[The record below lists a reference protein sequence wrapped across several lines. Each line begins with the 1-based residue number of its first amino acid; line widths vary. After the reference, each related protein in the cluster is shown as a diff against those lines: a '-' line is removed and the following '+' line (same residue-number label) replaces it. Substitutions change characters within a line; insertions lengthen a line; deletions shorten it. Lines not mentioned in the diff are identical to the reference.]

1 MASTDSSGSEHS
13 VSEHSVS
20 EHGMWS
26 SRLMFILAAAGSAV
40 GLGNIWRFPYVAG
53 ENGGGAFVLVYL
65 VCIFL
70 IGIPILTSEILLG
83 REGRKS
89 PINTM
94 QELVARSNGH
104 KFWNVIG
111 WMGALAGF
119 MILSFYAVIAGWALN
134 YVFSSASGAFVGVDG
149 AMANQIFNDFVGD
162 PSQVLMWH
170 GLFMILTIFIV
181 GRGVSN
187 GLERTVKLLMPA
199 LFVLL
204 LVLVGYSA
212 TTDHFGEGLAFLF
225 SFNIEKLT
233 WNGVLI
239 AMGQAFFTLSL
250 GMAAIM
256 TYGAYM
262 PKNASIV
269 SSATIIAFLDT
280 GVALLA
286 GMAIFPLVFAN
297 GLESSSG
304 PGLMFVTLP
313 LAFGQMTGGVIF
325 GTLFFVLV
333 SFAAITSA
341 ISLVEPALAWLVE
354 HLRVSRMR
362 GAILVGGVAWLL
374 GLGSA
379 FSTNI
384 WSDLM
389 ILPGMTFFDSMD
401 YVSNN
406 IMLPLGGM
414 LIALFTGWVLD
425 KEIVADQLQLSDTML
440 KTWGILV
447 RFVAPVAVGVVF
459 VLTFV

>member
-1 MASTDSSGSEHS
+1 MSPIESI
-13 VSEHSVS
+13 
-20 EHGMWS
+20 HGMWS

-40 GLGNIWRFPYVAG
+40 GLGNIWRFPYIAG

-70 IGIPILTSEILLG
+70 IGIPILCSEILLG
-83 REGRKS
+83 RAGRQS

-94 QELVARSNGH
+94 QALVKRSGANKG
-104 KFWNVIG
+104 WSVVG

-119 MILSFYAVIAGWALN
+119 MILSFYAVIAGWAMA
-134 YVFSSASGAFVGVDG
+134 YVAESASGTFIGVDSDG
-149 AMANQIFNDFVGD
+149 ATKAFNDFVGD
-162 PSQVLMWH
+162 PAQVLFWH
-170 GLFMILTIFIV
+170 AIFMAMTIFIV
-181 GRGVSN
+181 GRGVN
-187 GLERTVKLLMPA
+187 EGLEKAVKYLMPA

-204 LVLVGYSA
+204 LVLVGYAS
-212 TTDHFGEGLAFLF
+212 TTGYFGEGLSFLF
-225 SFNIEKLT
+225 SLNFDKLT
-233 WNGVLI
+233 WNGVLM

-250 GMAAIM
+250 GMGAIM

-262 PKNASIV
+262 PKDASIV
-269 SSATIIAFLDT
+269 RSATIIALIDT

-313 LAFGQMTGGVIF
+313 LAFGQMSGGVVF
-325 GTLFFVLV
+325 GTLFFLLV
-333 SFAAITSA
+333 TFAAITSA
-341 ISLVEPALAWLVE
+341 ISLIEPALAWLVE
-354 HLRVSRMR
+354 HLHVSRVR
-362 GAILVGGVAWLL
+362 GAILVGSVAWFV

-389 ILPGMTFFDSMD
+389 ILPGMTFFDTMD

-414 LIALFTGWVLD
+414 MIALFSGWALD
-425 KEIVADQLQLSDTML
+425 KSVSEDQLQLSSAQFAI
-440 KTWGILV
+440 WQVLV
-447 RFVAPVAVGVVF
+447 RFVAPLAVGAVF
-459 VLTFV
+459 VLTFI